1 MTSVLKL
8 LIELVGSLTILIA
21 PNPTGQ
27 PARLEE
33 AQLIERFANHRTSV
47 QRSNHLLELRHDG
60 IKLSLLQKRSIS
72 FSWIEL
78 A

>member
-8 LIELVGSLTILIA
+8 LIELVGLLTILIA

-27 PARLEE
+27 SACLEE

-47 QRSNHLLELRHDG
+47 QHSNHLLELRHDS
-60 IKLSLLQKRSIS
+60 IKLSLS
-72 FSWIEL
+72 
-78 A
+78 